1 MIVVSTN
8 ASERQI
14 ALAKY
19 NELLQSSLRSKSK
32 SPRRSRRDREP
43 LPSPPQSPPGT
54 AQGDHA
60 MNSLGLLTS
69 KSVGHEHSS
78 TSAHPVKKSAASSPY
93 GPKNKKSMRRPHTSA
108 GPRDKSSE
116 FQRELIPY
124 ERKRPNEEHPFND
137 EEVRRIPNGVVE
149 RAKIATTNSLEGKRM
164 SVAPVLTPNASTPA
178 NGNYDAR
185 AVEIVMDPHKVR
197 AWEEE
202 LLRIEV
208 QSRRSSRDMLGVFKR
223 KRAV

>member
-14 ALAKY
+14 GLAKY

-54 AQGDHA
+54 AQGGHA
-60 MNSLGLLTS
+60 TNSLGLLTS

-137 EEVRRIPNGVVE
+137 EEVRRIPNGAVE
-149 RAKIATTNSLEGKRM
+149 QAKTNSLGGKRM

-178 NGNYDAR
+178 NGNNHDTR
-185 AVEIVMDPHKVR
+185 AVEIVMDPNMVR